1 MCNDV
6 WMRETLESGT
16 PVEVVEVDGADTGLV
31 LIPDIWGM
39 RPLFDDLARRLAN
52 EWNVSVAVVEP
63 FPTPPGDSM
72 EERFEAVPKLDDSRL
87 FGDLEL
93 AAKRLGKKHSVL
105 MGFCMGG
112 MYCFKASALDV
123 FERIASFYGIIVL
136 PDNWRGPAQRE
147 PIQYLANG
155 HPERVLAVI
164 GGKDNWT
171 PRADVETL
179 LDLRVKVAHYPEA
192 DHGFVHDA
200 SRPAHRP
207 ADAANALAKARDW
220 LLSR

>member
-1 MCNDV
+1 
-6 WMRETLESGT
+6 MRETLESGT
-16 PVEVVEVDGADTGLV
+16 SIELVDTDGADTGLV

-39 RPLFDDLARRLAN
+39 RPLFDDLAQRLAR
-52 EWNVSVAVVEP
+52 EWNVAVAVVEP

-72 EERFEAVPKLDDSRL
+72 EERFAAVPKLDDARL
-87 FGDLEL
+87 LHDLEL
-93 AAKRLGKKHSVL
+93 AAKRLGKRRSVL

-136 PDNWRGPAQRE
+136 PENWHGEAQHE
-147 PIQYLANG
+147 PIQYLARG
-155 HPERVLAVI
+155 HADRVLAVI
-164 GGKDNWT
+164 GGQDNWT
-171 PRADVETL
+171 PRLDVEKL
-179 LDLRVKVAHYPEA
+179 LDLRVKVALYPEA

-200 SRPAHRP
+200 TRPAHRP

-220 LLSR
+220 LLQR